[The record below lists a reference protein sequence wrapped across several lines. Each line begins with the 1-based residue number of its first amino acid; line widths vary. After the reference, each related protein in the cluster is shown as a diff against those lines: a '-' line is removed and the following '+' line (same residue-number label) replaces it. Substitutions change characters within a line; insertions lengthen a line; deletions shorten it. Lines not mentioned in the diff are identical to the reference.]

1 MSVQENKVLA
11 RRVFDEIWS
20 KGKLDLADEL
30 LTPDFV
36 GHPIGL
42 REPFK
47 GPEGAKEFIGS
58 LREGF
63 PDASFAIEEMI
74 AEGDVVATRWVMT
87 GTHDGEFMGIDPTER
102 RVRIDGMTFLR
113 FEQGKVVEG
122 RTLQDAV
129 GLLRAL
135 DATPMAMRA

>member
-1 MSVQENKVLA
+1 MSVQENKKIA

-20 KGKLDLADEL
+20 KGKLELADEL
-30 LTPDFV
+30 LSPDFV

-42 REPFK
+42 REPFQ
-47 GPEGAKEFIGS
+47 GPEGAKEFVGS
-58 LREGF
+58 IREGF
-63 PDASFAIEEMI
+63 PDATFAIEDMT
-74 AEGDVVATRWVMT
+74 AEDDVVAARWVMT

-129 GLLRAL
+129 GLMRSL
-135 DATPMAMRA
+135 DATPAAIRA